1 MTTLFNIGDK
11 IKLDMTG
18 TVSGLTILFMIIAAV
33 CSLVIPIIILVY
45 LRKKGADLLPFFI
58 GCAVFLGF
66 AGLAESFVHTVIL
79 QWSPIG
85 APIMNNTIIY
95 ALYGGLMAGLFEE
108 TGRFVAFKTVTR
120 RYMDK
125 NINSLMYGAGHGGCE
140 AVMVLGVTMIGNIV
154 MASMINA
161 GVYDSLFATLS
172 PESAEALKS
181 QIDLL
186 IATPAPMFLVG
197 IYERILAIAI
207 HMSLSVLVWF
217 SVRNGR
223 KALFPLAILLHA
235 IVDFTVVVV
244 SKSGVSA
251 PALVAE
257 AVTTVFVVLLV
268 IFARGVWKKES
279 VR

>member
-1 MTTLFNIGDK
+1 
-11 IKLDMTG
+11 MTG
-18 TVSGLTILFMIIAAV
+18 TVSGMAILFMIIAAV
-33 CSLVIPIIILVY
+33 CSLVIPIIILIY

-58 GCAVFLGF
+58 GCAVFLVF

-161 GVYDSLFATLS
+161 GVYDSLFATVS

-235 IVDFTVVVV
+235 IVDFTIVVV

-251 PALVAE
+251 SALVAE
-257 AVTTVFVVLLV
+257 AVTTVFVVLL
-268 IFARGVWKKES
+268 IIIARRVWQKNQ
-279 VR
+279 